1 MILSSSS
8 RFFLLAVALV
18 LAALALRMEWGLHGA
33 EAFGLG
39 MEARAQEDRTCA
51 DSVSVLEVTG
61 AGDTR
66 SEEFEVT
73 SDSFRV
79 VYELVGADASNSSLG
94 IEVLGDGVSVSG
106 TQTGED
112 VGENFV
118 SGSPGVYTLDIT
130 STGDA
135 EYLVRVE
142 ECDGQSTVEQSSDDR
157 ESSTAQGERNGSPDP
172 PARSSSESDG
182 SQIRDQAGQNEISRD
197 SRDNSAGQGRSVDD
211 DALLEA
217 GGPGDGPIPLMTDGG
232 CPAEYP
238 VLQGGACYRS

>member
-1 MILSSSS
+1 MRGSLILSSSS
-8 RFFLLAVALV
+8 RFFLLTVALV
-18 LAALALRMEWGLHGA
+18 LAALALRMEWNLHGT

-51 DSVSVLEVTG
+51 GSVSVLEVTG

-73 SDSFRV
+73 SGSFRV
-79 VYELVGADASNSSLG
+79 VYELMGADASNSSLG

-106 TQTGED
+106 TQSGED

-142 ECDGQSTVEQSSDDR
+142 ECDGQSTAEQSSQD
-157 ESSTAQGERNGSPDP
+157 
-172 PARSSSESDG
+172 
-182 SQIRDQAGQNEISRD
+182 
-197 SRDNSAGQGRSVDD
+197 
-211 DALLEA
+211 
-217 GGPGDGPIPLMTDGG
+217 
-232 CPAEYP
+232 
-238 VLQGGACYRS
+238 